1 MGMAVPKVGFSG
13 ERAVQN
19 SANQAT
25 ARADRLTGLTSALAQ
40 LNARIRAESADVA
53 TAMALRERFLPSL
66 PAIDATRDV
75 IIAQLGRSRVSNETL
90 LTLYSALG
98 ELSAALSS
106 PLPEQT
112 VVQLSR
118 QVDRRAQQRAERLDA
133 STRRMLGQ
141 IGKALAAGSTAAA
154 LFSTPVSAN
163 LATNPATPNFAVPT
177 MALAFAPKPAIPVVS
192 VKDQAG
198 RGSNG
203 NAWSDGGTG
212 DGSANLTRVI
222 NDPSHAIVAAGE
234 PGVLISTR
242 AGPGGKGGNAGVGG
256 SGGDGGWG
264 GAGGSVTLDALIDI
278 VTSGADAHGIV
289 AISAGGGGGN
299 GGNFAVGVGS
309 AGDGGQGG
317 PGGAVSVHYGA
328 SSIVTNGTR
337 ADGIFA
343 ASVGGSG
350 GSAGSCDVA
359 ICGGSGGGNSAIGG
373 KVSVNTDAGASIE
386 VNGDFSKGVR
396 AASLGGF
403 GGNGGDSYFSAGYAS
418 NGGSAGDGGQVLVTN
433 GGKIVTHGVNGDAIF
448 AQSVGGGGGDGG
460 DTGISIFSLGGGGAH
475 GGAGGSVSVTNA
487 KTGAI
492 ETWNKYSRG
501 ILAQSIGGSGG
512 SGGSASSLVSIGG
525 NGSAT
530 SNGGEVTVQN
540 DGAIVTHGEGSQ
552 AIFAESVGG
561 GGGDGGGAAGLAAVG
576 GIGGGGGD
584 SKKVTVGN
592 TGSLTTSGAD
602 ASAIYAQSVGGG
614 GGDGGGTGGMIA
626 IGGSGGDGGKG
637 GVVDISN
644 SGKIRTI
651 GDRSIGVFAQS
662 VGGGGGNGGGAAS
675 VGAFLN
681 ISVGGTGGKGGDGD
695 IVTVNTS
702 AGSDIRTTGERAAAI
717 FAQSVGGGGGNG
729 GYGAGAS
736 VGLFGALSVAVGGT
750 GGDGGDG
757 KAVTLNTSGYLETVG
772 ADSQGVFAQSVG
784 GSGGNGGFAVAA
796 ALAVGKVAVSG
807 AVAVGGAGAGAG
819 DGDKVTLT
827 NAAAIKT
834 TGDRSAGLHAQSV
847 GGGGGHGGWSGAIAG
862 AGGVVAG
869 AISVSVGG
877 AAGGGGG
884 GGVVDVKNTGAI
896 ATKGEDSYG
905 ILAQSVGGGGGTGGF
920 SVSAAVGGGKVAG
933 GASLALGGSGG
944 DGGGAKAVTVDSK
957 GAILTEND
965 RAIGI
970 LAQSLGGGGGAGGWS
985 GGLSVGVGQTA
996 GAASVTIGGYGG
1008 KGGDGF
1014 TVGVDSASDIATKG
1028 DGAHAIF
1035 AQSVG
1040 GGGGAGGFSVSGALS
1055 AGGQNSLALNAS
1067 VGGSG
1072 GGGGMAND
1080 VKVEATGTTWTTG
1093 DGSHGVF
1100 AQSVGGGGGDGG
1112 WAGRLSGAVGAN
1124 KSVTLGVSLGGTG
1137 GSGGGSGDVEVDI
1150 IGDIL
1155 TTGEASHG
1163 VFAQSVGG
1171 GGGTGGFTIGANLGA
1186 TKAVNIGLALGG
1198 SGGGAGMAGDVHV
1211 TTTKTINT
1219 KGDGSIGV
1227 FAQSV
1232 GGGGG
1237 SGGSAGNIAMSGS
1250 QSINVTA
1257 SMGGFGGNGATG
1269 DYVEVDNSGAIW
1281 TTGELSHGIQA
1292 QSIGGGGGNG
1302 GVTGLDKDAFAD
1314 YAFGG
1319 SGSVSFGDRSQN
1331 ISIAMG
1337 GSGGKGNHGGEVKV
1351 INSGAMRTDGAQSNV
1366 IFAQSVGGGGGSGGI
1381 ATSVSGA
1388 MGAGKNGVYS
1398 IAMGGFGGVAGDGG
1412 KVTVLNTGTLLSNA
1426 DGSHGVMA
1434 QSVGG
1439 GGGEGGDA
1447 RGFALAFSKKE
1458 SKGATSVSV
1467 SLGGYGGA
1475 AGDGGEVT
1483 VDNDGAIQTI
1493 GARAFGVMAQS
1504 VGGGGGA
1511 GGVVS
1516 TEGEEIPN
1524 ILDLVNKG
1532 EGKGAQIA
1540 IGGSGAAAGDGG
1552 LVRVLNDGVIYTKG
1566 EGSHAIFAQS
1576 VGGGGGLGGSGLAG
1590 EVSVGGQG
1598 AAAGDGG
1605 EVYVKNTGRILTE
1618 GNMARGVFAQSI
1630 GGGGGIGGA
1639 TDAESEDEERGAYAA
1654 TMSTVG
1660 NLTATAEFAKSLKEP
1675 AFGIGIGG
1683 MGGAAGDGG
1692 KVTVLNEGKIETF
1705 GVSANGIFAQSV
1717 GGGGGQ
1723 GGEGIMSAV
1732 GQVVFSGLGGSA
1744 GDGGEVI
1751 VTNKGDIVTH
1761 GAGATGIFAQSVG
1774 GGGGLAGDYSLGL
1787 ASWGNTTAFGGQN
1800 YSNILDLQLNP
1811 VHANGGNGGDVT
1823 VTNTGNITVTG
1834 TGAMGIFAQSVGG
1847 GGGLFG
1853 GKLLLGFIGS
1863 MEGVGEGGKVT
1874 VIQNGNVIVGG
1885 KNGIGAVFQSAS
1897 KDGNDDIT
1905 VTLNGDVK
1913 GGSVYG
1919 MGVLMDGGKNNTLTL
1934 NGVTWSDSK
1943 LAITG
1948 TGGNDAV
1955 IANKGLIGNVDLGLG
1970 VNSVTN
1976 NAKSFFVSLDYVK
1989 LNGGNLVNHGLLSP
2003 GDAGVVQTTAVQG
2016 SFIQSATGNM
2026 LTDLD
2031 LLRTGKSGEIDQLK
2045 LTGSI
2050 DVKGAF
2056 TLNILN
2062 PGYALPG
2069 SHTVAI
2075 LDGSGTV
2082 TQSGVVLNKP
2092 ISAVASFALAATS
2105 QDLNLKYDIDFSP
2118 AGLNRNQ
2125 TALGDHINAIQT
2137 AGSSPTFAPVTTE
2150 LFYVPTVPALASLY
2164 DSYSP
2169 QHYAAQ
2175 QAGQIF
2181 ASQQFA
2187 DSMFSCPKSSEG
2199 VAFSERGCVWVK
2211 PAARWLKLSG
2221 TSAAMAYNEHSTGLS
2236 GGFEAA
2242 LGDNAWRVGGALSA
2256 EDVGGGV
2263 NNRTNADGQRY
2274 QAGLVVKRDPSQGFG
2289 AGLAIQGGKSDM
2301 DTRRVVMLPT
2311 SVPRLA
2317 QATQKMDFM
2326 AATARVSYRWGSDRA
2341 YVKPMAEASAVKVE
2355 TKGFTETGAGA
2366 LDLVVPDQKDT
2377 YARASV
2383 KVEAGAE
2390 FQAGGAAIRPYGRVG
2405 ATVSSDAKAALFA
2418 AAFKGAPAAA
2428 AGGFTVNPGLDKT
2441 TVDTELGVS
2450 VIGRGASGRLAWTGQ
2465 FGDRTNNQTLS
2476 VKIAIPF

>member
-1 MGMAVPKVGFSG
+1 MH
-13 ERAVQN
+13 N
-19 SANQAT
+19 SSQTN
-25 ARADRLTGLTSALAQ
+25 ARMDRLESLTTALAQ
-40 LNARIRAESADVA
+40 LNSRIRAESADVA
-53 TAMALRERFLPSL
+53 TAMALRARFLPSL
-66 PAIDATRDV
+66 TALDETRAV
-75 IIAQLGRSRVSNETL
+75 IIAQLGRGRVSNETL
-90 LTLYSALG
+90 LTLYGALG
-98 ELSAALSS
+98 ELAEALTS
-106 PLPEQT
+106 PLPDLP

-118 QVDRRAQQRAERLDA
+118 HADRRARQRAEQLDNRA
-133 STRRMLGQ
+133 RKMLGA
-141 IGKALAAGSTAAA
+141 ISSALAAGSSAAVLIATPVAASMSTNAAA
-154 LFSTPVSAN
+154 TS
-163 LATNPATPNFAVPT
+163 FAVQN
-177 MALAFAPKPAIPVVS
+177 MDVALAAKTAVPVVS
-192 VKDQAG
+192 KKDQA
-198 RGSNG
+198 SNG
-203 NAWSDGGTG
+203 SGGGAWSDGDNGNN
-212 DGSANLTRVI
+212 SANLTVNVTDVDHTI
-222 NDPSHAIVAAGE
+222 IATGQ
-234 PGVLISTR
+234 PGILVSTR
-242 AGPGGKGGNAGVGG
+242 AGYGGSGGGAGLGG

-264 GAGGSVTLDALIDI
+264 GAGGTITLDALIDI
-278 VTSGADAHGIV
+278 VTNGDDSHGIV

-299 GGNFAVGVGS
+299 GGDFAVGVGS

-317 PGGAVSVHYGA
+317 RGGDVSVKLGA
-328 SSIVTNGTR
+328 STIITSGSNS
-337 ADGIFA
+337 DGIFA
-343 ASVGGSG
+343 SSVGGPG
-350 GSAGSCDVA
+350 GNAGSCDVA
-359 ICGGSGGGNSAIGG
+359 ICGSSGGGNSAIGG
-373 KVSVNTDAGASIE
+373 TVSVYTDAGASIT
-386 VNGDFSKGVR
+386 VNGKFSKGIR

-403 GGNGGDSYFSAGYAS
+403 GGNGGDSYFAAGYAS
-418 NGGSAGDGGQVLVTN
+418 NGGSAGDGGAVTVTN
-433 GGKIVTHGVNGDAIF
+433 NGAITTHGINSDAIY

-475 GGAGGSVSVTNA
+475 GGHGGSVQVTNGA
-487 KTGAI
+487 TGVI
-492 ETWNKYSRG
+492 ETWNDYSRG
-501 ILAQSIGGSGG
+501 VLAQSIGGSGG

-530 SNGGEVTVQN
+530 SNGGTVN
-540 DGAIVTHGEGSQ
+540 VNNAGAITTHGVGSQ
-552 AIFAESVGG
+552 AIFAESIGG
-561 GGGDGGGAAGLAAVG
+561 GGGDGGGAGGLAAVG

-584 SKKVTVGN
+584 SKTVTVGN
-592 TGSLTTSGAD
+592 TGSLTTLGSD

-614 GGDGGGTGGMIA
+614 GGDGGGTGGMIS

-644 SGKIRTI
+644 TGKIKTS

-695 IVTVNTS
+695 LVTVKAGT
-702 AGSDIRTTGERAAAI
+702 GSDIRTGGERAAAI

-729 GYGAGAS
+729 GYGVGAA
-736 VGLFGALSVAVGGT
+736 VGAFGALSIAVGGS

-757 KAVTLNTSGYLETVG
+757 KTVTVNSAGYLETIG

-784 GSGGNGGFAVAA
+784 GSGGNGGFAAA
-796 ALAVGKVAVSG
+796 AAVAGGKVAVSG

-819 DGDKVTLT
+819 DGDLVKAT
-827 NAAAIKT
+827 NSANIST
-834 TGDRSAGLHAQSV
+834 TGDRSSALHAQSV
-847 GGGGGHGGWSGAIAG
+847 GGGGGHGGWSGSIAG

-869 AISVSVGG
+869 AIGVSVGG
-877 AAGGGGG
+877 SAGGGGAG
-884 GGVVDVKNTGAI
+884 GLVEVANTGDI
-896 ATKGEDSYG
+896 GTKGEDSYG

-920 SVSAAVGGGKVAG
+920 SVSAAVGGGKIAG

-944 DGGGAKAVTVDSK
+944 DGGDAKLVTVDSQ
-957 GAILTEND
+957 GAILTGGD

-996 GAASVTIGGYGG
+996 GSASVTVGGTGG
-1008 KGGDGF
+1008 KGGNGF
-1014 TVGVDSASDIATKG
+1014 MVDVDSASDIGTGG
-1028 DGAHAIF
+1028 DGAHGIF

-1040 GGGGAGGFSVSGALS
+1040 GGGGAGGFSLSGALS
-1055 AGGQNSLALNAS
+1055 GGSQNSLALNAS

-1072 GGGGMAND
+1072 GVGGKGDD
-1080 VKVEATGTTWTTG
+1080 VKVEVTGLTQTTG

-1112 WAGRLSGAVGAN
+1112 WAGRLTGAVGAN
-1124 KSVTLGVSLGGTG
+1124 KSVTLGVSLGGQG
-1137 GSGGGSGDVEVDI
+1137 GSGGTSGTVEVDVI
-1150 IGDIL
+1150 NEIL

-1171 GGGTGGFTIGANLGA
+1171 GGGTGGFTIAANLGA

-1198 SGGGAGMAGDVHV
+1198 SGGGAGMAGDVYV

-1250 QSINVTA
+1250 QSVNVTA
-1257 SMGGFGGNGATG
+1257 SMGGFGGNGALG
-1269 DYVEVDNSGAIW
+1269 GYVVVDNSGSIW
-1281 TTGELSHGIQA
+1281 TTGELAHGIQA
-1292 QSIGGGGGNG
+1292 QSIGGGGGHG
-1302 GVTGLDKDAFAD
+1302 GVTGLDKDEFAD

-1351 INSGAMRTDGAQSNV
+1351 VNSGAMRTDGAQSNV
-1366 IFAQSVGGGGGSGGI
+1366 IFAQSVGGGGGDGGI
-1381 ATSVSGA
+1381 ATSMSGA
-1388 MGAGKNGVYS
+1388 VGAGKNGVYS
-1398 IAMGGFGGVAGDGG
+1398 IAMGGFGGVAGNGG
-1412 KVTVLNTGTLLSNA
+1412 EVMVQNSGLLLSNA

-1439 GGGEGGDA
+1439 GGGAGGDA
-1447 RGFALAFSKKE
+1447 RGFALAFSNKK

-1483 VDNDGAIQTI
+1483 VDNDGAILTL
-1493 GARAFGVMAQS
+1493 GARSFGVMAQS

-1511 GGVVS
+1511 GGSVS
-1516 TEGEEIPN
+1516 DEGEEIPN
-1524 ILDLVNKG
+1524 ILDLINKG
-1532 EGKGAQIA
+1532 EGKAAQIA
-1540 IGGSGAAAGDGG
+1540 IGGTGAAAGDGG
-1552 LVRVLNDGVIYTKG
+1552 FVRVLNDGVIHTKG

-1605 EVYVKNTGRILTE
+1605 EVYVVNKGAIVTE
-1618 GNMARGVFAQSI
+1618 GDMARGVYAQSI
-1630 GGGGGIGGA
+1630 GGGGGVGGA
-1639 TDAESEDEERGAYAA
+1639 TDAESEDKERGGYEA
-1654 TMSTVG
+1654 TMATVG
-1660 NLTATAEFAKSLKEP
+1660 NLTATAEFAKSLQEP

-1683 MGGAAGDGG
+1683 MGGAAGNGG

-1723 GGEGIMSAV
+1723 GGEGIMAAV

-1787 ASWGNTTAFGGQN
+1787 ASWGNTTSYGGQN
-1800 YSNILDLQLNP
+1800 YSDILDLQLNP
-1811 VHANGGNGGDVT
+1811 VHANGGDGGDVT

-1834 TGAMGIFAQSVGG
+1834 PGAMGIFAQSVGG

-1853 GKLLLGFIGS
+1853 GKLLLGFFGS

-1874 VIQNGNVIVGG
+1874 VVQNGNVIVGG

-1943 LAITG
+1943 LAVTA

-1955 IANKGLIGNVDLGLG
+1955 ISNKGLVGNVDLGLG
-1970 VNSVTN
+1970 VNSVIN
-1976 NAKSFFVSLDYVK
+1976 NSKSFFVSLDYVK
-1989 LNGGNLVNHGLLSP
+1989 LNGGDLINHGLLSP
-2003 GDAGVVQTTAVQG
+2003 GDAGTVQTTSVQG
-2016 SFIQSATGNM
+2016 NFIQSATGNM

-2075 LDGSGTV
+2075 LDGSGTL
-2082 TQSGVVLNKP
+2082 TQSNLTLNKP
-2092 ISAVASFALAATS
+2092 ISAVASFALAPTA

-2118 AGLNRNQ
+2118 IGLNRNQ

-2137 AGSSPTFAPVTTE
+2137 AGSSPTFAPITAE
-2150 LFYVPTVPALASLY
+2150 LFYVPTVGQLANIY
-2164 DSYSP
+2164 DGFSP
-2169 QHYAAQ
+2169 ETYAAQ
-2175 QAGQIF
+2175 QTAQIF

-2187 DSMFSCPKSSEG
+2187 DSMFSCPRASEG
-2199 VAFSERGCVWVK
+2199 IAFSDRGCIWVK
-2211 PAARWLKLSG
+2211 PSARWLQLKGS
-2221 TSAAMAYNEHSTGLS
+2221 SAAMAYDENSTGLA

-2242 LGDNAWRVGGALSA
+2242 IDDNWRVGGALSA

-2263 NNRTNADGQRY
+2263 KSRVNADGQRF
-2274 QAGLVVKRDPSQGFG
+2274 QGGVVVKRDPGQGFG
-2289 AGLAIQGGKSDM
+2289 VGLALHGGQSDVK
-2301 DTRRVVMLPT
+2301 TRRLVPLPA
-2311 SVPRLA
+2311 SPARLA
-2317 QATQKMDFM
+2317 RGKQDMSFL
-2326 AATARVSYRWGSDRA
+2326 AATARATYRWGSDRA
-2341 YVKPMAEASAVKVE
+2341 YVKPIVEASAVKVE

-2366 LDLVVPDQKDT
+2366 VNLVVPDQKDT
-2377 YARASV
+2377 YARASF

-2390 FQAGGAAIRPYGRVG
+2390 FRGRSAVYRPYGRVG
-2405 ATVSSDAKAALFA
+2405 ATYSSDAEKALFE
-2418 AAFKGAPAAA
+2418 AAFQGAPAAA
-2428 AGGFTVNPGLDKT
+2428 ASGFTVNPGLDKT
-2441 TVDTELGVS
+2441 TFDTELGLS
-2450 VIGRGASGRLAWTGQ
+2450 IIGSKASGRLAWTGQ
-2465 FGDRTNNQTLS
+2465 FGDRTRNQTLS
-2476 VKIAIPF
+2476 LKLAIPF

>member
-1 MGMAVPKVGFSG
+1 MTRV
-13 ERAVQN
+13 
-19 SANQAT
+19 
-25 ARADRLTGLTSALAQ
+25 DRLANLTSALAL

-53 TAMALRERFLPSL
+53 TALALRERFLPAL
-66 PAIDATRDV
+66 PALEETRAA
-75 IIAQLGRSRVSNETL
+75 IIAQLGRGRVSNETL
-90 LTLYSALG
+90 LTLYGALG
-98 ELSAALSS
+98 ELSEALNS

-118 QVDRRAQQRAERLDA
+118 QADRLAQQRAEQLDA
-133 STRRMLGQ
+133 SARKMLGA
-141 IGKALAAGSTAAA
+141 IGKALAAGSSAAA
-154 LFSTPVSAN
+154 LIATPVSASLSN
-163 LATNPATPNFAVPT
+163 NPAFTNFAVPD
-177 MALAFAPKPAIPVVS
+177 MAAALAPKPAVPVVS
-192 VKDQAG
+192 VKDQAS
-198 RGSNG
+198 RGSSG
-203 NAWSDGGTG
+203 GAWSDGDNG
-212 DGSANLTRVI
+212 DSSANLTRSI
-222 NDPSHAIVAAGE
+222 NDPNHAIVATGE
-234 PGVLISTR
+234 PGILISTR
-242 AGPGGKGGNAGVGG
+242 AGYGGGGGNAGAGG

-264 GAGGSVTLDALIDI
+264 GRGGTVTLDALIDI
-278 VTSGADAHGIV
+278 VTSGNDAHGIV

-317 PGGAVSVHYGA
+317 PGGAVSVRYGA
-328 SSIVTNGTR
+328 SSIVTGGTR

-359 ICGGSGGGNSAIGG
+359 ICGSSGGGNSAIGG
-373 KVSVNTDAGASIE
+373 TVSVYTEAGASIA
-386 VNGDFSKGVR
+386 VNGDFSKGIR

-403 GGNGGDSYFSAGYAS
+403 GGNGGDSYFAAGYAS
-418 NGGSAGDGGQVLVTN
+418 NGGSAGDGGQVSVTN
-433 GGKIVTHGVNGDAIF
+433 NGAIVTHGVNGDAIF

-460 DTGISIFSLGGGGAH
+460 DSGISIFSLGGGGSR
-475 GGAGGSVSVTNA
+475 GGAGGSVAVTNG
-487 KTGAI
+487 KTGSI
-492 ETWNKYSRG
+492 ETWGKYSRG

-525 NGSAT
+525 NGSGT
-530 SNGGEVTVQN
+530 SNGGEVTVKN

-592 TGSLTTSGAD
+592 TGSLSTSGAD

-614 GGDGGGTGGMIA
+614 GGDGGGAGGMIS

-637 GVVDISN
+637 GVVEIGN
-644 SGKIRTI
+644 SGQIRTS

-695 IVTVNTS
+695 IVTVEADT
-702 AGSDIRTTGERAAAI
+702 GSDIRTAGERAAAI

-729 GYGAGAS
+729 GYGAGAA
-736 VGLFGALSVAVGGT
+736 VGAFGALSIAVGGS

-757 KAVTLNTSGYLETVG
+757 KAVTIDTKGYLETIG

-796 ALAVGKVAVSG
+796 ALAGGKVAVSG

-819 DGDKVTLT
+819 DGDKVSVT
-827 NAAAIKT
+827 NAATIST
-834 TGDRSAGLHAQSV
+834 TGDRSSGLHAQSV

-862 AGGVVAG
+862 AGGIVAG

-877 AAGGGGG
+877 SAGGGGD
-884 GGVVDVKNTGAI
+884 GGVVDLKNTGGI
-896 ATKGEDSYG
+896 TTKGEDSYG

-920 SVSAAVGGGKVAG
+920 SVSAAVGGGKTAG

-944 DGGGAKAVTVDSK
+944 DGGDAKAVTVDSL
-957 GAILTEND
+957 GTILTGGD
-965 RAIGI
+965 RAVGI

-985 GGLSVGVGQTA
+985 GGLAVGVGSNA
-996 GAASVTIGGYGG
+996 GSASVTIGGSGG
-1008 KGGDGF
+1008 KGGDGLM
-1014 TVGVDSASDIATKG
+1014 VGVDSGSNIATTG
-1028 DGAHAIF
+1028 DGAHAVF

-1040 GGGGAGGFSVSGALS
+1040 GGGGAGGFSLSGALS
-1055 AGGQNSLALNAS
+1055 AGAQNSLALNAS
-1067 VGGSG
+1067 IGGSG
-1072 GGGGMAND
+1072 GVGGVSND
-1080 VKVEATGTTWTTG
+1080 VKIEASGATWTTG

-1112 WAGRLSGAVGAN
+1112 WAGRLTGALGAN
-1124 KSVTLGVSLGGTG
+1124 KSVTLGVSLGGQG

-1155 TTGEASHG
+1155 TEGDASHG

-1171 GGGTGGFTIGANLGA
+1171 GGGTGGFTIAANLGA

-1250 QSINVTA
+1250 QSVNVTA

-1269 DYVEVDNSGAIW
+1269 GYVEVDNSGAIW
-1281 TTGELSHGIQA
+1281 TVGELSHGIQA
-1292 QSIGGGGGNG
+1292 QSIGGGGGHG
-1302 GVTGLDKDAFAD
+1302 GVTGLDKDEFAD
-1314 YAFGG
+1314 YTFGG

-1351 INSGAMRTDGAQSNV
+1351 VNSGAIHTDGAQSNV
-1366 IFAQSVGGGGGSGGI
+1366 IFAQSVGGGGGDGGI

-1388 MGAGKNGVYS
+1388 VGAGKNGVYS
-1398 IAMGGFGGVAGDGG
+1398 IAMGGFGGVAGNGG
-1412 KVTVLNTGTLLSNA
+1412 EVTVQNTGALLSKA

-1439 GGGEGGDA
+1439 GGGAGGDA
-1447 RGFALAFSKKE
+1447 RGFALAFSNTK

-1483 VDNDGAIQTI
+1483 VDNKGGIFTDGAQS
-1493 GARAFGVMAQS
+1493 FGVLAQS

-1524 ILDLVNKG
+1524 ILDLINKG
-1532 EGKGAQIA
+1532 EGKSAQIA

-1552 LVRVLNDGVIYTKG
+1552 FVRVLNDGVIHTVG
-1566 EGSHAIFAQS
+1566 QGSHAIFAQS

-1605 EVYVKNTGRILTE
+1605 EVFVQNKGSIVTE
-1618 GNMARGVFAQSI
+1618 GGLARGVFAQSI
-1630 GGGGGIGGA
+1630 GGGGGVGGA
-1639 TDAESEDEERGAYAA
+1639 TDAESEDEERDAYAA

-1660 NLTATAEFAKSLKEP
+1660 NLTSTIEFAKSLKEP

-1692 KVTVLNEGKIETF
+1692 KVTVINEGKITTS
-1705 GVSANGIFAQSV
+1705 GVNANGIFAQSV

-1744 GDGGEVI
+1744 GDGGEVM
-1751 VTNKGDIVTH
+1751 VTNTSDIVTH

-1800 YSNILDLQLNP
+1800 YSDILDLQLNP

-1834 TGAMGIFAQSVGG
+1834 TGAVGIFAQSVGG

-1874 VIQNGNVIVGG
+1874 VVQNGNVIVGG

-1955 IANKGLIGNVDLGLG
+1955 ISNKGLVGNVDLGLG

-1976 NAKSFFVSLDYVK
+1976 NSKSFFVSLDYVK
-1989 LNGGNLVNHGLLSP
+1989 LNGGNLINHGLLSP

-2016 SFIQSATGNM
+2016 NFVQSATGNM

-2050 DVKGAF
+2050 DIKGAF

-2069 SHTVAI
+2069 SHTVTI
-2075 LDGSGTV
+2075 LDGSGTL
-2082 TQSGVVLNKP
+2082 TQSGVTLNKP
-2092 ISAVASFALAATS
+2092 ISAVAGFALAATS

-2118 AGLNRNQ
+2118 TGLNRNQ

-2137 AGSSPTFAPVTTE
+2137 AGSSPTFAPVTAE
-2150 LFYVPTVPALASLY
+2150 LFYVPTVPALAKFY

-2169 QHYAAQ
+2169 QAYAAQ

-2187 DSMFSCPKSSEG
+2187 DSMFSCPKTSEG

-2221 TSAAMAYNEHSTGLS
+2221 TSAALAYNEHSTGLS

-2242 LGDNAWRVGGALSA
+2242 VGDNAWRVGGALSA

-2263 NNRTNADGQRY
+2263 NNFTSADGQRY
-2274 QAGLVVKRDPSQGFG
+2274 QAGLVVKRDPGHGFG

-2301 DTRRVVMLPT
+2301 DTRRLVFLPA
-2311 SVPRLA
+2311 SPSRLA
-2317 QATQKMDFM
+2317 QATQKMGFM

-2355 TKGFTETGAGA
+2355 TKAFTETGAGA
-2366 LDLVVPDQKDT
+2366 LDLVAPKQKDT

-2383 KVEAGAE
+2383 KLEAGTE

-2418 AAFKGAPAAA
+2418 AAFRGAPAAA
-2428 AGGFTVNPGLDKT
+2428 AAGFTVNPGLDKT
-2441 TVDTELGVS
+2441 TLDTELGVS
-2450 VIGRGASGRLAWTGQ
+2450 VVGRGASGRLAWTGQ
-2465 FGDRTNNQTLS
+2465 FGDRTDNQTLS

>member
-1 MGMAVPKVGFSG
+1 MQHSSQTNTRV
-13 ERAVQN
+13 
-19 SANQAT
+19 
-25 ARADRLTGLTSALAQ
+25 DRLESLTTALAQ
-40 LNARIRAESADVA
+40 LNSRIRAESADVA

-66 PAIDATRDV
+66 PALDETRAV
-75 IIAQLGRSRVSNETL
+75 IIAQLGRGRVSNETL
-90 LTLYSALG
+90 LTLYGALG
-98 ELSAALSS
+98 ELAEALTS
-106 PLPEQT
+106 PLPDLP

-118 QVDRRAQQRAERLDA
+118 HADRRARQRAEQLD
-133 STRRMLGQ
+133 TRARKMLGA
-141 IGKALAAGSTAAA
+141 ISSALAAGSSAAVLIATPVAASMSTNAAA
-154 LFSTPVSAN
+154 T
-163 LATNPATPNFAVPT
+163 NFAVQN
-177 MALAFAPKPAIPVVS
+177 MAVVLAAKPAVPVVS
-192 VKDQAG
+192 KTDQAG
-198 RGSNG
+198 GGSG
-203 NAWSDGGTG
+203 GAAWSDGGSG
-212 DGSANLTRVI
+212 GNSANLTV
-222 NDPSHAIVAAGE
+222 NVTDVDHAIIATGQ
-234 PGVLISTR
+234 PGILVSTR
-242 AGPGGKGGNAGVGG
+242 AGYGGSGGGAGVGG

-264 GAGGSVTLDALIDI
+264 GAGGTITLDALIDI
-278 VTSGADAHGIV
+278 VTSGDDAHGIV
-289 AISAGGGGGN
+289 AISAGGGGGR
-299 GGNFAVGVGS
+299 GGSFAVGVGS

-317 PGGAVSVHYGA
+317 RGGDVSVKLGA
-328 SSIVTNGTR
+328 SNIATNGSN

-343 ASVGGSG
+343 SSVGGPG
-350 GSAGSCDVA
+350 GSAGSCNVA
-359 ICGGSGGGNSAIGG
+359 ICGSSGGGNSAIGG
-373 KVSVNTDAGASIE
+373 TVSVYTDAGSSIT
-386 VNGDFSKGVR
+386 VNGKFSKGIR

-403 GGNGGDSYFSAGYAS
+403 GGNGGDSYFAAGYAS
-418 NGGSAGDGGQVLVTN
+418 NGGSAGDGGAVKVTN
-433 GGKIVTHGVNGDAIF
+433 NGTITTHGINGDAIY

-475 GGAGGSVSVTNA
+475 GGHGGTVQVTNGA
-487 KTGAI
+487 TGVI
-492 ETWNKYSRG
+492 ETWSDYSRG

-512 SGGSASSLVSIGG
+512 SGGSASSLISIGG

-530 SNGGEVTVQN
+530 SNGGTVTVN
-540 DGAIVTHGEGSQ
+540 NAGAITTHGAGSQ
-552 AIFAESVGG
+552 AIFAESIGG

-584 SKKVTVGN
+584 SKTVTVGN
-592 TGSLTTSGAD
+592 TGSLTTLGAD

-626 IGGSGGDGGKG
+626 IGGSGGDGGQG

-644 SGKIRTI
+644 TGKIKTG

-681 ISVGGTGGKGGDGD
+681 ISVGGSGGKGGDGD
-695 IVTVNTS
+695 TVTVKAG
-702 AGSDIRTTGERAAAI
+702 AGSDIRTGGERAAAI

-729 GYGAGAS
+729 GYGAGAA
-736 VGLFGALSVAVGGT
+736 VGAFGALSIAVGGT

-757 KAVTLNTSGYLETVG
+757 KTVTVNTAGYLETIG

-796 ALAVGKVAVSG
+796 ALAGGKVAVSG

-819 DGDKVTLT
+819 DGDLVKAT
-827 NAAAIKT
+827 NSANIST
-834 TGDRSAGLHAQSV
+834 TGDRSSGLHAQSV

-862 AGGVVAG
+862 AGGIVAG

-877 AAGGGGG
+877 AAGGGGS
-884 GGVVDVKNTGAI
+884 GGVVDLTNTGNI
-896 ATKGEDSYG
+896 GTKGADSYG

-920 SVSAAVGGGKVAG
+920 SVSAAVGGGKTAG

-944 DGGGAKAVTVDSK
+944 DGGGAKTVTVDSK
-957 GAILTEND
+957 GTILTGGD
-965 RAIGI
+965 RAVGI

-985 GGLSVGVGQTA
+985 GGLAVGVGQNA
-996 GAASVTIGGYGG
+996 GSASVTIGGSGG

-1014 TVGVDSASDIATKG
+1014 KVGVDSASDIGTGG
-1028 DGAHAIF
+1028 DGAHGIF

-1040 GGGGAGGFSVSGALS
+1040 GGGGAGGFSLSGALS
-1055 AGGQNSLALNAS
+1055 GGSQNSLALNAS
-1067 VGGSG
+1067 IGGAGGVGGTG
-1072 GGGGMAND
+1072 ND
-1080 VKVEATGTTWTTG
+1080 VKVEVTGLTHTTG

-1112 WAGRLSGAVGAN
+1112 WAGRLTGAVGAN
-1124 KSVTLGVSLGGTG
+1124 KSVTLGVSLGGSG
-1137 GSGGGSGDVEVDI
+1137 GSGGASGDVEVDI
-1150 IGDIL
+1150 INEIL
-1155 TTGEASHG
+1155 TTGDASHG

-1171 GGGTGGFTIGANLGA
+1171 GGGTGGFTIAANLGA

-1219 KGDGSIGV
+1219 KGDGAIGV

-1250 QSINVTA
+1250 QSVNVTA
-1257 SMGGFGGNGATG
+1257 SMGGFGGNGAIG
-1269 DYVEVDNSGAIW
+1269 GYVEVDNSGSIW
-1281 TTGELSHGIQA
+1281 TVGELSHGIQA
-1292 QSIGGGGGNG
+1292 QSIGGGGGHG

-1351 INSGAMRTDGAQSNV
+1351 VNSGAIRTDGAQSNV
-1366 IFAQSVGGGGGSGGI
+1366 IFAQSVGGGGGDGGI

-1388 MGAGKNGVYS
+1388 VGAGKNGVYS
-1398 IAMGGFGGVAGDGG
+1398 IAMGGFGGVAGNGG
-1412 KVTVLNTGTLLSNA
+1412 EVTVQNTGTLLSKA

-1439 GGGEGGDA
+1439 GGGAGGDA
-1447 RGFALAFSKKE
+1447 RGFALAFSNTK

-1483 VDNDGAIQTI
+1483 VDNKGGIFTDGSQS
-1493 GARAFGVMAQS
+1493 FGVLAQS

-1524 ILDLVNKG
+1524 ILDLINKG

-1552 LVRVLNDGVIYTKG
+1552 FVRVLNDGVIRTVG
-1566 EGSHAIFAQS
+1566 QGSHGVFAQS

-1590 EVSVGGQG
+1590 EVSIGGQG

-1605 EVYVKNTGRILTE
+1605 EVYVQNKGSVVTE
-1618 GNMARGVFAQSI
+1618 GALARGIYAQSI
-1630 GGGGGIGGA
+1630 GGGGGVGGA
-1639 TDAESEDEERGAYAA
+1639 TDAESEDEERDAYAA

-1660 NLTATAEFAKSLKEP
+1660 NLTSTIEFAKSLKEP

-1683 MGGAAGDGG
+1683 MGGAAGNGG
-1692 KVTVLNEGKIETF
+1692 KVTVINEGKITTS
-1705 GVSANGIFAQSV
+1705 GVNANGIFAQSV

-1751 VTNKGDIVTH
+1751 VTNKGDIVTS

-1800 YSNILDLQLNP
+1800 YSDILDLQLNP
-1811 VHANGGNGGDVT
+1811 IHANGGNGGDVT

-1885 KNGIGAVFQSAS
+1885 KNGIGAVFQSTS

-1943 LAITG
+1943 LAVTA

-1955 IANKGLIGNVDLGLG
+1955 ISNKGLVGNVDLGLG
-1970 VNSVTN
+1970 VNSLTN

-1989 LNGGNLVNHGLLSP
+1989 LNGGALINHGLLSP
-2003 GDAGVVQTTAVQG
+2003 GDAGKVQTTTVQG
-2016 SFIQSATGNM
+2016 SFTQSATGNM

-2045 LTGSI
+2045 ISGPI
-2050 DVKGAF
+2050 DIKGAF

-2075 LDGSGTV
+2075 LDGSTTL
-2082 TQSGVVLNKP
+2082 TQSGLTLNKP
-2092 ISAVASFALAATS
+2092 ISAVASFALAPTA

-2118 AGLNRNQ
+2118 NGLNRNQ

-2137 AGSSPTFAPVTTE
+2137 AGSSSTFAPITAEV
-2150 LFYVPTVPALASLY
+2150 FYVPTVPDLAKIY
-2164 DSYSP
+2164 DGFSP
-2169 QHYAAQ
+2169 ETYANQ
-2175 QAGQIF
+2175 QAAQIF

-2187 DSMFSCPKSSEG
+2187 DSMFSCPRASEG
-2199 VAFSERGCVWVK
+2199 VAFSERGCIWVK
-2211 PAARWLKLSG
+2211 PSARWLQLSAA
-2221 TSAAMAYNEHSTGLS
+2221 SAAMAYDENSTGLA

-2242 LGDNAWRVGGALSA
+2242 IDDVWRVGGALSA

-2263 NNRTNADGQRY
+2263 KNRVNADGQRF
-2274 QAGLVVKRDPSQGFG
+2274 QGGVVVKRDPGQGFG
-2289 AGLAIQGGKSDM
+2289 VGLALHGGQSDM
-2301 DTRRVVMLPT
+2301 KTRRLVPLPASPARVARAKQDMT
-2311 SVPRLA
+2311 FL
-2317 QATQKMDFM
+2317 
-2326 AATARVSYRWGSDRA
+2326 AATARATYRWGSDRA
-2341 YVKPMAEASAVKVE
+2341 YVKPMVEASAVKIE
-2355 TKGFTETGAGA
+2355 TKGFAETGAGA
-2366 LDLVVPDQKDT
+2366 VNLVVPDQKDT
-2377 YARASV
+2377 YARASF

-2390 FQAGGAAIRPYGRVG
+2390 FRGRSAVYRPYGRVG
-2405 ATVSSDAKAALFA
+2405 MTYSSDAQKALFE
-2418 AAFKGAPAAA
+2418 AAFQGAPAAA
-2428 AGGFTVNPGLDKT
+2428 ASGFTVNPGLDKT
-2441 TVDTELGVS
+2441 TLDTELGLS
-2450 VIGRGASGRLAWTGQ
+2450 IIGSKASGRLAWTGQ
-2465 FGDRTNNQTLS
+2465 FGDRTKNQTLS
-2476 VKIAIPF
+2476 LKLAIPF